1 MDDQR
6 EDHSNPK
13 RPYQRNYPKQLKTH
27 NVLTD
32 DVENTKGTK

>member
-13 RPYQRNYPKQLKTH
+13 RPLKGTVPTNYRPIRP
-27 NVLTD
+27 D
-32 DVENTKGTK
+32 DVENTNGKN